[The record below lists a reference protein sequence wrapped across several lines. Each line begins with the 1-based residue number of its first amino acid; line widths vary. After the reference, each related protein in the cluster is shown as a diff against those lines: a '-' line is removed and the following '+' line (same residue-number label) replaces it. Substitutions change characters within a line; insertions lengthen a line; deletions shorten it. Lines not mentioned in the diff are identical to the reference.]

1 MLIFKHVR
9 KGRFEVRFGERIEKR
24 LFDTLKKVMADTGAT
39 KGFIVN
45 SGQQTYQIDRNLTV
59 ISVADKGFPTAIFK

>member
-9 KGRFEVRFGERIEKR
+9 KGRFEV
-24 LFDTLKKVMADTGAT
+24 KKVMADTGAT